1 MTNSSDGY
9 GQYSSDEYDF
19 TEYAWGNGK
28 NPFLSDKVY
37 AKLRIF
43 VEILLPAIST
53 LYFTLA
59 QIWGFPNPEKVVGSI
74 AAITTFLGLILRG
87 ARRSYN
93 NSDAKYDGHLNVIE
107 EDGKKVFSLDLMS
120 DPEKLADK
128 KDILFKVK

>member
-1 MTNSSDGY
+1 MSENSNRYDP
-9 GQYSSDEYDF
+9 DEYDF
-19 TEYAWGNGK
+19 VNDSWTEPKG
-28 NPFLSDKVY
+28 PFLSDNVY
-37 AKLRIF
+37 TKLRIF
-43 VEILLPAIST
+43 VEILLPAFST

-59 QIWGFPNPEKVVGSI
+59 QIWGFPNPEKVVGSL
-74 AAITTFLGLILRG
+74 AAVTTFLGLILRS

-93 NSDAKYDGHLNVIE
+93 KSDAKYDGHLNVVE